1 MYYMAAMFHRTM
13 KAALYNGLVLDK
25 GIQEDSGTGTDC
37 GKRFFVII
45 KETKTTDHTM
55 SGKIQE
61 DNGTETDCGRRFFVI
76 IKETKTTD
84 HTISGKDE

>member
-61 DNGTETDCGRRFFVI
+61 DNGTDGLWQKVFLSLSKKLKQPITQ
-76 IKETKTTD
+76 
-84 HTISGKDE
+84 

>member
-1 MYYMAAMFHRTM
+1 M

-25 GIQEDSGTGTDC
+25 GIQEDSGAAIFHRTMKAALYNGLVLDIGIQEDNGTETDC

-55 SGKIQE
+55 SGKDQ
-61 DNGTETDCGRRFFVI
+61 
-76 IKETKTTD
+76 
-84 HTISGKDE
+84 